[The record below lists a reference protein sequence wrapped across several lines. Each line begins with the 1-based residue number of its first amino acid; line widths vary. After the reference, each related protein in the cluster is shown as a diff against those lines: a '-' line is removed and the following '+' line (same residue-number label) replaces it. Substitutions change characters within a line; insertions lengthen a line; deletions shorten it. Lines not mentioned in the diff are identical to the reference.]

1 MVKLRM
7 QIKVLMYNLGMYSKN
22 TFVKLSNLEFGVY
35 DAVAHCNIIMKVSV
49 LIYEKLNFV
58 PGVYMLKG
66 FKKRNLKSVNLVNQL
81 ASPKNKLRRQ
91 ILQATKISK
100 NDKLLEKED
109 HIYVFGKI

>member
-1 MVKLRM
+1 M
-7 QIKVLMYNLGMYSKN
+7 
-22 TFVKLSNLEFGVY
+22 Y
-35 DAVAHCNIIMKVSV
+35 DAVAHCNIIMKASV

>member
-7 QIKVLMYNLGMYSKN
+7 QIKVLMYNLGTYSKN

-35 DAVAHCNIIMKVSV
+35 DAVAHCNIIMKISV
-49 LIYEKLNFV
+49 LIYEKRNFI

-66 FKKRNLKSVNLVNQL
+66 FKKRNLKSANLANQL

-91 ILQATKISK
+91 ILQAKKISK
-100 NDKLLEKED
+100 NDKLFEKEN